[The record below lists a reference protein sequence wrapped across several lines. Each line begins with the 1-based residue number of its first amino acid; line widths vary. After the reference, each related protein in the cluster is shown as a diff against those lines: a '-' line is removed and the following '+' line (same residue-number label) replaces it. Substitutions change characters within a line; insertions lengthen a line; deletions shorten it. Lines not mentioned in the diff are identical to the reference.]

1 MLITPEVSV
10 VQKSRVSLLSC
21 DSVGR
26 SGQVTLGDLT
36 ESSVAERRTS
46 RVKSTNIMNSAVLM
60 IIFRGEKVVQIV

>member
-1 MLITPEVSV
+1 MLRTPEVSV
-10 VQKSRVSLLSC
+10 VQKRRVSLLSC

-46 RVKSTNIMNSAVLM
+46 RVKSMNIMNSAVLM

>member
-10 VQKSRVSLLSC
+10 VQKRQVSLLSC

-46 RVKSTNIMNSAVLM
+46 RVKSMNIMNSAVLM